1 MHKNGWNFPMNMHP
15 LDNIPQEH
23 VSLMKNAQQHF
34 TIRFCK
40 DREYECKELK
50 TDNIVMWA

>member
-1 MHKNGWNFPMNMHP
+1 MHKNGWKFPMNMHP